1 MNKSAYF
8 YAFLSF
14 IVLLLI
20 LSWQL
25 DFFGRNDQKTND
37 VEVLSAIEKDM
48 DSLSAKSTFFIYL
61 DPDSSRYYAEIGI
74 VQAKEVEDKY
84 WQSIFY
90 NALGVSYLIQADYQS
105 ASDNL
110 FKALH
115 LAQEIGNIERMA
127 RTYNNI
133 GILNRELGN
142 HRDALHYYLESNK
155 LYKETQDM
163 SNYANVLNNIGVLY
177 MNLRN
182 YNKALEYG
190 LMSYAVFEELGNYIG
205 MHATL
210 NGSSLLLLELG
221 EIDSALVYSQRSIE
235 IAQNHGNNY
244 GLSNSYR
251 YRGKIY
257 EKKGDLENA
266 ENYYTLSRDLS
277 RSFGLQNNE
286 VFAEIALAN
295 LKLKMGHPETA
306 LMYALSA
313 KKTASLLES
322 DKITIHVNKALA
334 NIYEELN
341 DFERAYSLFIEANN
355 LDEKLIDQ
363 NNLHKI
369 YNLEI
374 EQLNENMLISQL
386 EIEKKELLLSK
397 RNYAIIII
405 SLIFLIIIVSLVMII
420 SKIRH
425 NERVRLNQAM
435 LKHSQETS
443 KAALEAEINERKR
456 LGLELHDGL
465 GPLLSLTKMS
475 ITSLQQNPSLSAE
488 RKTRILEHTVE
499 TINQILKEVKYIS
512 HSMAPVLLIEKGLE
526 SAVRNMVIK
535 LNENN
540 NCLLTLDVS
549 GLNGY
554 LDPYLEHAL
563 YRCILEIVNNAVIH
577 SGGNEVCI
585 QIIQYPNEITVMI
598 EDNGRGFELNAQS
611 VTNGLGLKST
621 SSRIEG
627 MKGKMYIDSTLKR
640 GTTVTMTV
648 PLHMS

>member
-8 YAFLSF
+8 YAFLSL

-20 LSWQL
+20 LSWRL
-25 DFFGRNDQKTND
+25 DFFDRNDQNAND
-37 VEVLSAIEKDM
+37 VEVLNAIEKVM
-48 DSLSAKSTFFIYL
+48 DSLSARSTSFIYSE
-61 DPDSSRYYAEIGI
+61 PDSSRYFAEIGI
-74 VQAKEVEDKY
+74 SKAMEIEDKY
-84 WQSIFY
+84 WQSVFY
-90 NALGVSYLIQADYQS
+90 NALGVSYLIQADYQN

-142 HRDALHYYLESNK
+142 HRDALNYYLESNK

-177 MNLRN
+177 MNLSN
-182 YNKALEYG
+182 YNKALEYN
-190 LMSYAVFEELGNYIG
+190 LMSYSVFEELENYIG

-210 NGSSLLLLELG
+210 NGSSLLLLDLG
-221 EIDSALVYSQRSIE
+221 KIDSALVYSQRSIE
-235 IAQNHGNNY
+235 IAKAHGNNY
-244 GLSNSYR
+244 GLSNSFR
-251 YRGKIY
+251 NRGKIY
-257 EKKGDLENA
+257 EVMNELENA
-266 ENYYTLSRDLS
+266 MNYYVRSRDVS

-286 VFAEIALAN
+286 IFAEVSLAN
-295 LKLKMGHPETA
+295 LKLKMGQPESA
-306 LMYALSA
+306 LEQALSA
-313 KKTASLLES
+313 KRTAVILDS
-322 DKITIHVNKALA
+322 DKITIHVNKVLA

-341 DFERAYSLFIEANN
+341 DFERAYSFFREANA
-355 LDEKLIDQ
+355 LDEKLTDQ

-405 SLIFLIIIVSLVMII
+405 SLTFIIVIVSLIMII
-420 SKIRH
+420 SRIRH
-425 NERVRLNQAM
+425 KERVRLNQAM

-443 KAALEAEINERKR
+443 KAALDAEINERKR

-465 GPLLSLTKMS
+465 GPLLSLTKLS
-475 ITSLQQNPSLSAE
+475 ITSLQQNPSLSTE
-488 RKTRILEHTVE
+488 RKSRILEHTVE

-526 SAVRNMVIK
+526 SAVRNMIVK
-535 LNENN
+535 LNENK
-540 NCLLTLDVS
+540 NCVLTLDVS
-549 GLNGY
+549 GLNGP
-554 LDPYLEHAL
+554 LGSYLEHTL
-563 YRCILEIVNNAVIH
+563 YRSILEIVNNAVIH
-577 SGGNEVCI
+577 SCCSEVCI
-585 QIIQYPNEITVMI
+585 QIIQDQDEVTVMV
-598 EDNGRGFELNAQS
+598 EDNGKGFDLNEIS
-611 VTNGLGLKST
+611 VENGLGLKST
-621 SSRIEG
+621 MSRIEG
-627 MKGKMYIDSTLKR
+627 MKGKMFIDSTLGR

-648 PLHMS
+648 PVNMN